1 MHSGNIISLNSNN
14 AIIIWEKK
22 EIGYTLIK
30 TFEEKCHNNN
40 KHFHFIY
47 YSKKENLIVLF
58 LCGKVFF
65 YAMNRKLKQNL
76 NEIYITNNSFYENEK
91 GKLFIGGYSDIYNS
105 QTTQKYVINIKNQI
119 IETIIK
125 WSLFEVIV
133 GRKFKCAWSFIN
145 VKLMKTL

>member
-1 MHSGNIISLNSNN
+1 
-14 AIIIWEKK
+14 
-22 EIGYTLIK
+22 
-30 TFEEKCHNNN
+30 
-40 KHFHFIY
+40 
-47 YSKKENLIVLF
+47 
-58 LCGKVFF
+58 
-65 YAMNRKLKQNL
+65 MNRKLKQNL

-105 QTTQKYVINIKNQI
+105 RTTQMYVINIKNQI

-145 VKLMKTL
+145 VKDKLLLWFVPNGNIDEDTLEIKKYSTRIYEWIGITKTYTYNNLYLSLSNNKDYLRIWTIK